1 MLALLCTIVIIYC
14 VTISSAVCVELN
26 VQEYKRTHKIHWFDL
41 VGIALMVV
49 LNVVMFAD
57 LFRG

>member
-1 MLALLCTIVIIYC
+1 MLSLLCTIVIIYG
-14 VTISSAVCVELN
+14 VTVSSAICVELN
-26 VQEYKRTHKIHWFDL
+26 VQEYKQTGKIHWFSL
-41 VGIALMVV
+41 VGIALTIV